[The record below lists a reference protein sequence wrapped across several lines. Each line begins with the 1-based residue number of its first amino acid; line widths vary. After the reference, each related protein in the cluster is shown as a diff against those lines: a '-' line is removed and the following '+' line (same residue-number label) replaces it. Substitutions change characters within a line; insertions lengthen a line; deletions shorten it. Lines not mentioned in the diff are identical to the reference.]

1 MSKVT
6 IRWVKGHEPEDA
18 APASASAP
26 GESPTDAIPGKC
38 EVCGATPVMR
48 LTGMCGPCT
57 TGEADTVNGNW

>member
-6 IRWVKGHEPEDA
+6 IRWAKGHEPEGT
-18 APASASAP
+18 APAP
-26 GESPTDAIPGKC
+26 TPVESPTDAIPGKC